1 MLQIAVLL
9 LGHAHAAPHA
19 HPPRHWYED
28 NFRPAPWRCDEPRS
42 RANVNLCFPFDD
54 SLRDDGSEDVRLYN
68 MAPESIPTNRTCC
81 GLPPVQCP
89 ADKEY
94 PLKCLLEKIPFS
106 KPPACVKRQFQCC
119 LAFWNAKFGLEDTYR
134 KAPPHVRCKG
144 RLWDVFDIRA
154 DDVIFDQRSLMK
166 LAAAFYPK
174 ILVPYEDEMMAPADR
189 VHPVWR
195 EYVVLAKLGFGW
207 INVESAKP
215 DALILAQNLLRNPQR
230 PTHPGGAYSLPR
242 GVKDLRPWRDHC
254 LDNVNSV
261 HVRCVGMKLHRDRVK
276 KFRALMRH
284 GICPA
289 TGNDAHTGKVDHGYY
304 VQAMSDATYVPSP
317 PGVGFVNYRDTE
329 AIVAG
334 AVPILERPMWPP
346 QRGPVVE
353 LHDELP
359 HVLVKN
365 DTAWASLR
373 NDLDHLP
380 SHRPAGDARKHYLPY
395 WLYFILKR
403 LRAANVT
410 EATCTEPSAEKVE
423 AKVHTS
429 CRWAAIGAPWDNLA
443 VNMGPFQNV
452 GRRRIAKPRAW
463 GGEGAWRRKVGRPSG
478 AAY

>member
-1 MLQIAVLL
+1 MRTTTILL
-9 LGHAHAAPHA
+9 LGHARAAPQNR
-19 HPPRHWYED
+19 PPRHWYED

-54 SLRDDGSEDVRLYN
+54 SLRDDGSEDVRLFN
-68 MAPESIPTNRTCC
+68 MESEAVPTNRTCC

-94 PLKCLLEKIPFS
+94 PLTCLLENIPFS

-119 LAFWNAKFGLEDTYR
+119 LEFWNAKFGLEDTYK

-230 PTHPGGAYSLPR
+230 PTHPGGAFSLPR

-334 AVPILERPMWPP
+334 AVPILERPRWPP
-346 QRGPVVE
+346 QRGPFMD

-359 HVLVKN
+359 HLLIKN
-365 DTAWASLR
+365 DTAWASVR
-373 NDLDHLP
+373 NDHLP
-380 SHRPAGDARKHYLPY
+380 SHRFGGDARKHYLPY
-395 WLYFILKR
+395 WLYHIYDR
-403 LRAANVT
+403 LIKAGVSGT
-410 EATCTEPSAEKVE
+410 TWEPPAEDGKVRSFFPFMQGS
-423 AKVHTS
+423 KIS
-429 CRWAAIGAPWDNLA
+429 CRWAVP
-443 VNMGPFQNV
+443 
-452 GRRRIAKPRAW
+452 AKDERCH
-463 GGEGAWRRKVGRPSG
+463 GGCDSRKPLKTWARPP
-478 AAY
+478 

>member
-1 MLQIAVLL
+1 MLHAILL
-9 LGHAHAAPHA
+9 LGHAQAAPHNR
-19 HPPRHWYED
+19 PPRHWYED

-54 SLRDDGSEDVRLYN
+54 SLRDDGSDDVKLYN
-68 MAPESIPTNRTCC
+68 MAPESVPTNRTCC

-94 PLKCLLEKIPFS
+94 PLTCLLEKIPFS

-119 LAFWNAKFGLEDTYR
+119 LEFWNAKFDLEATYK

-144 RLWDVFDIRA
+144 RLWDVYDIRA
-154 DDVIFDQRSLMK
+154 NDVIFDQRSLMK

-230 PTHPGGAYSLPR
+230 ETHPGGAYSLPR

-254 LDNVNSV
+254 LDNINAV

-276 KFRALMRH
+276 KFRALMRQ

-289 TGNDAHTGKVDHGYY
+289 TGNDAHTGKVDHNYY
-304 VQAMSDATYVPSP
+304 VEAMSDATYVPSVRLC
-317 PGVGFVNYRDTE
+317 GDH
-329 AIVAG
+329 AI
-334 AVPILERPMWPP
+334 
-346 QRGPVVE
+346 
-353 LHDELP
+353 
-359 HVLVKN
+359 
-365 DTAWASLR
+365 
-373 NDLDHLP
+373 
-380 SHRPAGDARKHYLPY
+380 DAMLSP
-395 WLYFILKR
+395 
-403 LRAANVT
+403 
-410 EATCTEPSAEKVE
+410 
-423 AKVHTS
+423 
-429 CRWAAIGAPWDNLA
+429 
-443 VNMGPFQNV
+443 
-452 GRRRIAKPRAW
+452 
-463 GGEGAWRRKVGRPSG
+463 
-478 AAY
+478 